1 MCVISDRHRWK
12 SKCRKQE
19 KEIDRLKES
28 VEQINGKNEEIL
40 KENIAGKT
48 QANNGESRFNF
59 DELIFKD
66 LLDLCCIVIRSGVV
80 LHICHYDVII
90 IRNTINIYQEENL
103 NNLLIQIN
111 S

>member
-1 MCVISDRHRWK
+1 MSRCHRWK

-40 KENIAGKT
+40 KESIAGKT
-48 QANNGESRFNF
+48 QANNGEPRFNF

-66 LLDLCCIVIRSGVV
+66 LFDLCCIVRRSGVLISV
-80 LHICHYDVII
+80 LHICHYDIII

-103 NNLLIQIN
+103 NNFLIQIN